1 MNNYNN
7 SSRTN
12 SENDINE
19 NDRFGEI
26 FNGINFLFN
35 ILRLRRVN
43 EEENEESIRFN
54 SMTEDN
60 NEEGPAITT
69 QQL

>member
-26 FNGINFLFN
+26 FNGIQFLFN